1 MHMIVPELGYL
12 HRYCY
17 LLFSGVSKT
26 FFFLVNRGLIVI
38 LYDNRNLNY
47 YSLTLYVVLKI
58 VFRGI
63 FYAKFVDYQD

>member
-1 MHMIVPELGYL
+1 M
-12 HRYCY
+12 
-17 LLFSGVSKT
+17 
-26 FFFLVNRGLIVI
+26 I